1 MDDYPTIGLFGDGLV
16 QESDRD
22 VLMSS
27 PDLEELEKLEEI
39 QVDEHGFLIQV
50 DPAPHLTV
58 TVMEVENLCSRGLG
72 EHQQHIYHVMS
83 GRLGKLNLD
92 IKIKGKLLASNEE
105 THY

>member
-1 MDDYPTIGLFGDGLV
+1 MDDYPTIGLLGDGLV

-50 DPAPHLTV
+50 ESAPHLTV

-105 THY
+105 TY

>member
-1 MDDYPTIGLFGDGLV
+1 MDDYPTIGLFGEGLV

-27 PDLEELEKLEEI
+27 PELEELEKLEEI
-39 QVDEHGFLIQV
+39 QVDEHGFLIQLE
-50 DPAPHLTV
+50 PAPYLTV
-58 TVMEVENLCSRGLG
+58 TVMEMENLCSRGLG
-72 EHQQHIYHVMS
+72 EHQRHIYHVMS

-105 THY
+105 TY

>member
-1 MDDYPTIGLFGDGLV
+1 MDDYPTIGLFGEGLV

-92 IKIKGKLLASNEE
+92 IKIKGEILASNEE

>member
-1 MDDYPTIGLFGDGLV
+1 MDDYPTIGLFGEGLV

-27 PDLEELEKLEEI
+27 PELEKLEKLEEI

-92 IKIKGKLLASNEE
+92 IKIKGEILASNEE